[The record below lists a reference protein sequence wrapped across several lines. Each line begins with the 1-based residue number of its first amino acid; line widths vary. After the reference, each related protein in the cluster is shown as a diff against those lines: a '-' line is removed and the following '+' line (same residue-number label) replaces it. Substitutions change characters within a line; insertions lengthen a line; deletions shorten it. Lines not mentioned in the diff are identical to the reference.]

1 MSVPFLKVGAVMKIK
16 DIFWV
21 FFISILPIVELRGAI
36 PVGCGLGL
44 PYYANFAVAVIGNL
58 LPVPFILLLIPY
70 VLDFME
76 RFKFFRPIV
85 QWVRKKAIKYR
96 GKIVVEEPCS
106 YNDDEPASLSDN
118 SLTGGAKIAS
128 LHGAKMTRGAFLGLL
143 LFVLIPLPGT
153 GAWTGALVASLFD
166 FPKLKSL
173 LAITLGV
180 LGCGILVTLISYGV
194 LGFLSFLL

>member
-1 MSVPFLKVGAVMKIK
+1 MKIR

-21 FFISILPIVELRGAI
+21 LFVSMLPIIELRGAI
-36 PVGCGLGL
+36 PIGCGLGL
-44 PYYANFAVAVIGNL
+44 PYHINYALAVAGNL

-76 RFKFFRPIV
+76 RFKVFRPTV

-96 GKIVVEEPCS
+96 SKIVTESPCNAENISPQGEALSVEKTSAARE
-106 YNDDEPASLSDN
+106 
-118 SLTGGAKIAS
+118 G
-128 LHGAKMTRGAFLGLL
+128 KMTRGAFLGLF

-153 GAWTGALVASLFD
+153 GAWTGALVASLFE
-166 FPKLKSL
+166 FPKLRSFF
-173 LAITLGV
+173 AIALGV
-180 LGCGILVTLISYGV
+180 LGCGIIVSLISYGV

>member
-1 MSVPFLKVGAVMKIK
+1 MKIR

-21 FFISILPIVELRGAI
+21 FFVSMLPIIELRGAI
-36 PVGCGLGL
+36 PIGCGLGL
-44 PYYANFAVAVIGNL
+44 AYHLNYALAVIGNL

-76 RFKFFRPIV
+76 RFKIFRPTV

-96 GKIVVEEPCS
+96 SKIVTEVPVTAEAE
-106 YNDDEPASLSDN
+106 A
-118 SLTGGAKIAS
+118 LTLPEGEAVSPSARSG
-128 LHGAKMTRGAFLGLL
+128 KMTRGAFLGLL

-153 GAWTGALVASLFD
+153 GAWTGALVASLFE
-166 FPKLKSL
+166 FPKLKSF

-180 LGCGILVTLISYGV
+180 LGCGIIVTLISYGV